1 MADERQRAKSQA
13 LTPHSRDGH
22 GVGGRDVGYG
32 DGMVTLA
39 LRATSHVAAWIVWQS
54 MKVSL
59 LDDLEAPRPPAEEP
73 ARKAA

>member
-1 MADERQRAKSQA
+1 MSANAPSPEGLPRILRMRGVFCGR
-13 LTPHSRDGH
+13 TH
-22 GVGGRDVGYG
+22 GYR

-54 MKVSL
+54 MRVSL
-59 LDDLEAPRPPAEEP
+59 LDDLAAPRPPAEEL